1 MLNSAHWKVWGL
13 SATGVMLD
21 GFDLFV
27 IGIALPLI
35 KLQWDLSAL
44 QVGAIACAAVFGS
57 MFGAVFGGV
66 LTDRFGRKAIYL
78 LDLMVFIVG
87 SLLCAFAT
95 GPWSLILFRFF
106 LGIGVG
112 ADYPIC
118 ASYVSEFMPSRLRGR
133 MLIGAFSFQAVGIIL
148 AALVGIILLGVT
160 PAISDWRILIG
171 FGALPAIIV
180 LILRTKVP
188 ESPRW
193 LMEQGRLDEAQH
205 VVEQFVPAKKI
216 KELDQVIAGFAL
228 RMSVQAPKKLGYA
241 DLFSK
246 KFLPRTIL
254 ASVPWF
260 LMDIA
265 TYAVGVFTPV
275 LLSSIAFDDVND
287 PIRKDFLST
296 AGAAGLGT
304 FLVLGFIANMLLV
317 DRVGRMRLQIVG
329 FVGMVVGLGILAWSA
344 MTGTNNP
351 NIVGAFSGFMI
362 FNLLMNMG
370 PNATTFVLPAEL
382 FPTKIRAS
390 AHGFCSAVGKAGAL
404 VGLFLL
410 PIVQEQCGTSVTML
424 LMAFVCMLGLAVTSI
439 FAQETRGRSL
449 EDIEPGEAGITG

>member
-1 MLNSAHWKVWGL
+1 MASKSHSNQIRKASAHPTALKRALDESTLNTAHWKVWGL

-35 KLQWDLSAL
+35 KLQWNLSAL

-78 LDLMVFIVG
+78 LDLIVFIVG
-87 SLLCAFAT
+87 SLLCAFAS

-180 LILRTKVP
+180 LIFRTKVP

-193 LMEQGRLDEAQH
+193 LMEHGRLDEAQH
-205 VVEQFVPAKKI
+205 VVEQFVPAKKSRNWI
-216 KELDQVIAGFAL
+216 T
-228 RMSVQAPKKLGYA
+228 S
-241 DLFSK
+241 
-246 KFLPRTIL
+246 
-254 ASVPWF
+254 
-260 LMDIA
+260 
-265 TYAVGVFTPV
+265 
-275 LLSSIAFDDVND
+275 
-287 PIRKDFLST
+287 
-296 AGAAGLGT
+296 
-304 FLVLGFIANMLLV
+304 
-317 DRVGRMRLQIVG
+317 
-329 FVGMVVGLGILAWSA
+329 
-344 MTGTNNP
+344 
-351 NIVGAFSGFMI
+351 
-362 FNLLMNMG
+362 
-370 PNATTFVLPAEL
+370 LPASPCGFPFKPPRSWAMPISFPRNFCREL
-382 FPTKIRAS
+382 FWLQYR
-390 AHGFCSAVGKAGAL
+390 GF
-404 VGLFLL
+404 
-410 PIVQEQCGTSVTML
+410 
-424 LMAFVCMLGLAVTSI
+424 
-439 FAQETRGRSL
+439 
-449 EDIEPGEAGITG
+449 